1 MFKTLASMCAGLLF
15 SSCIVASETDVV
27 DDESQNNS
35 LVVAEHERMGNERV
49 ENATKE
55 VSIVKSSIAPDL
67 SASSILKTRINK
79 LNGFHSV
86 FTQRVFDSKKT
97 EIQQSSG
104 TLALLQP
111 NQFSWQTLVPDEST
125 LLSDG
130 DTIWYYDPFI
140 EQVTAYNFHDAVV
153 SNPIL
158 LLLEVNNTIW
168 QSYEVSQVDGKTF
181 KVKVLDKKALIAS
194 IDIAF
199 TSVDE
204 NDPSVES
211 LTIYDRQGQTSI
223 YALAE
228 FVLTQEFV
236 DTTFKFDLTDGIELD
251 DQR

>member
-1 MFKTLASMCAGLLF
+1 MFKPLTSVCAGLLF
-15 SSCIVASETDVV
+15 SSFVIATEVGAVGEHSQSAPVVEQIKVDKLATESSKASMPIKLEA
-27 DDESQNNS
+27 SAANS
-35 LVVAEHERMGNERV
+35 LKARIKN
-49 ENATKE
+49 
-55 VSIVKSSIAPDL
+55 
-67 SASSILKTRINK
+67 LK
-79 LNGFHSV
+79 GFHSV
-86 FTQRVFDSKKT
+86 FTQRVLDSKKT

-111 NQFSWQTLVPDEST
+111 NRFAWQTLLPDEST

-140 EQVTAYNFHDAVV
+140 EQVTAYNFNDAVV

-158 LLLEVNNTIW
+158 LLLEVNNTVW
-168 QSYEVSQVDGKTF
+168 QSYDVSQVDDKTF

-199 TSVDE
+199 ASVDE
-204 NDPSVES
+204 NDAAVAS

-223 YALAE
+223 YTLAE
-228 FVLTQEFV
+228 FNMTQDFA
-236 DTTFKFDLTDGIELD
+236 DTTFKFDLSDDIELD